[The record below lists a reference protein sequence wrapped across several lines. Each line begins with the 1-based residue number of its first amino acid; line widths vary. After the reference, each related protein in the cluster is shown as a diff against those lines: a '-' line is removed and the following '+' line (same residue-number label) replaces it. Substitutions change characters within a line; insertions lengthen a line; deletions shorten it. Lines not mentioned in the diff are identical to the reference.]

1 MRKGGYPMKKIF
13 EAGTHLVLDGFTIN
27 TSLLQDLDR
36 VRAFLDEYPDR
47 MHMTKIMP
55 PYVFR
60 YQGDTSQES
69 GLSGIV
75 IIAESHISIHT
86 FPAKGYLSVDVF
98 SCKPF
103 DIEEATQYL
112 VEYFHLSDYQRQVLD
127 RGVEY
132 PKELGESIALVY
144 EDRLEN
150 LERMAST

>member
-1 MRKGGYPMKKIF
+1 MKRVF
-13 EAGTHLVLDGFTIN
+13 EAGTHLILDGYTSN
-27 TSLLQDLDR
+27 TLILQDLDR
-36 VRAFLDEYPDR
+36 VRAFLNEYPDC

-60 YQGDTSQES
+60 YQGDSSQDS

-86 FPAKGYLSVDVF
+86 FPTKGYVSVDVF

-103 DIEEATQYL
+103 DIDEATQYL
-112 VEYFHLSDYQRQVLD
+112 VEYFHLSNFHRQVLD

-132 PKELGESIALVY
+132 PKEISESIAMIH
-144 EDRLEN
+144 EDRLEE
-150 LERMAST
+150 LERIADT

>member
-1 MRKGGYPMKKIF
+1 MKRVF
-13 EAGTHLVLDGFTIN
+13 EAGTHLILDGYTSN
-27 TSLLQDLDR
+27 TLILQDLDR
-36 VRAFLDEYPDR
+36 VRAFLNEYPDR

-60 YQGDTSQES
+60 YQGDSSQES

-86 FPAKGYLSVDVF
+86 FPTKGYVSVDVF

-103 DIEEATQYL
+103 DIDEATQYL
-112 VEYFHLSDYQRQVLD
+112 VEYFHLSNFHRQVLD

-132 PKELGESIALVY
+132 PKEINESIAMIH
-144 EDRLEN
+144 EDRLEE
-150 LERMAST
+150 LERIAGT

>member
-1 MRKGGYPMKKIF
+1 MKRVF
-13 EAGTHLVLDGFTIN
+13 EAGTHLILDGYTSN
-27 TSLLQDLDR
+27 TLILQDLDR
-36 VRAFLDEYPDR
+36 VRAFLNEYPDR

-60 YQGDTSQES
+60 YQGDSSQES

-86 FPAKGYLSVDVF
+86 FPTKGYVSVDVF

-103 DIEEATQYL
+103 DIDEATQYL
-112 VEYFHLSDYQRQVLD
+112 VEYFHLSNFHRQVLD

-132 PKELGESIALVY
+132 PKKINESIAMIH
-144 EDRLEN
+144 EDRLEE
-150 LERMAST
+150 LERIADT

>member
-1 MRKGGYPMKKIF
+1 MKRVF
-13 EAGTHLVLDGFTIN
+13 EAGTHLILDGYTSN
-27 TSLLQDLDR
+27 TLILQDLDR
-36 VRAFLDEYPDR
+36 VRAFLNEYPDR

-60 YQGDTSQES
+60 YQGDSSQDS

-86 FPAKGYLSVDVF
+86 FPTKGYVSVDVF

-103 DIEEATQYL
+103 DIDEATQYL
-112 VEYFHLSDYQRQVLD
+112 VEYFHLSNFHRQVLD

-132 PKELGESIALVY
+132 PKEINESIAMIH
-144 EDRLEN
+144 EDRLEE
-150 LERMAST
+150 LERIADT

>member
-1 MRKGGYPMKKIF
+1 MKKVF
-13 EAGTHLVLDGFTIN
+13 EAGTHLILDGYTSN
-27 TSLLQDLDR
+27 TLILQDLDR
-36 VRAFLDEYPDR
+36 VRAFLNEYPDR

-60 YQGDTSQES
+60 YQGDSSQDS

-86 FPAKGYLSVDVF
+86 FPTKGYVSVDVF

-103 DIEEATQYL
+103 DIDEATQYL
-112 VEYFHLSDYQRQVLD
+112 VEYFHLSNFHRQVLD

-132 PKELGESIALVY
+132 PKEKNESIAMIH
-144 EDRLEN
+144 EDRLEE
-150 LERMAST
+150 LERIADT

>member
-1 MRKGGYPMKKIF
+1 MKKVF
-13 EAGTHLVLDGFTIN
+13 EAGTHLILDGYTSN
-27 TSLLQDLDR
+27 TLILQDLDR
-36 VRAFLDEYPDR
+36 VRAFLNEYPDR

-60 YQGDTSQES
+60 YQGDSSQDS

-86 FPAKGYLSVDVF
+86 FPTKGYVSVDVF

-103 DIEEATQYL
+103 DIDEATQYL
-112 VEYFHLSDYQRQVLD
+112 VEYFHLSNFHRQVLD

-132 PKELGESIALVY
+132 PKEINESIAMIH
-144 EDRLEN
+144 EDRLEE
-150 LERMAST
+150 LERITDT

>member
-1 MRKGGYPMKKIF
+1 MKRVF
-13 EAGTHLVLDGFTIN
+13 EAGTHLILDGYTSN
-27 TSLLQDLDR
+27 TLILQDLDR
-36 VRAFLDEYPDR
+36 VRAFLNEYPDR

-60 YQGDTSQES
+60 YQGDSSQES

-86 FPAKGYLSVDVF
+86 FPTKGYVSVDVF

-103 DIEEATQYL
+103 DIDEATQYL
-112 VEYFHLSDYQRQVLD
+112 VEYFHLSNFHRQVLD

-132 PKELGESIALVY
+132 PKEINESIAMIH
-144 EDRLEN
+144 EDRLEE
-150 LERMAST
+150 LERIADT

>member
-1 MRKGGYPMKKIF
+1 MKKVF
-13 EAGTHLVLDGFTIN
+13 EAGTHLILDGYTSN
-27 TSLLQDLDR
+27 TLILQDLDR
-36 VRAFLDEYPDR
+36 VRAFLNEYPDR

-60 YQGDTSQES
+60 YQGDSSQDS

-86 FPAKGYLSVDVF
+86 FPTKGYVSVDVF

-103 DIEEATQYL
+103 DIDEATQYL
-112 VEYFHLSDYQRQVLD
+112 VEYFHLSNFHRQVLD

-132 PKELGESIALVY
+132 PKEINESIAMIH
-144 EDRLEN
+144 EDRLEE
-150 LERMAST
+150 LERIADT

>member
-1 MRKGGYPMKKIF
+1 MKRSLKP
-13 EAGTHLVLDGFTIN
+13 VLTLCWMVLPATRRYSGFGSCPGI
-27 TSLLQDLDR
+27 
-36 VRAFLDEYPDR
+36 LDEYPDR

-112 VEYFHLSDYQRQVLD
+112 VEYFHL
-127 RGVEY
+127 
-132 PKELGESIALVY
+132 
-144 EDRLEN
+144 
-150 LERMAST
+150 

>member
-1 MRKGGYPMKKIF
+1 MTKNF
-13 EAGTHLVLDGFTIN
+13 EAGTHLILDGYTTN
-27 TSLLQDLDR
+27 SALLEDMNLI
-36 VRAFLDEYPDR
+36 RAFLDEYPNR

-60 YQGDTSQES
+60 YQGDSPHES

-86 FPAKGYLSVDVF
+86 FPSKGYVSVDVF

-103 DIEEATQYL
+103 DVDEATQYL
-112 VEYFHLSDYQRQVLD
+112 VEYFHLTDFHRQVLD

-132 PKELGESIALVY
+132 PKQIEESITMAY